1 MIWANI
7 EFHCLRTVFFGVY
20 KCWGPGAAT
29 IRGVPLAQELD
40 FESAHLFL
48 VNSFVNG
55 RHWITPSDALLTDN
69 IPINQRKKKL
79 HRKLHSYSLSN
90 TIDVIISFFSGFN
103 HRKFIHSIFN
113 KRYFFLLG
121 N

>member
-7 EFHCLRTVFFGVY
+7 EFHCLRTMFFGVY

-69 IPINQRKKKL
+69 IPINQRKKKNSIGNCTVTVYPIL
-79 HRKLHSYSLSN
+79 LMSLSP
-90 TIDVIISFFSGFN
+90 
-103 HRKFIHSIFN
+103 
-113 KRYFFLLG
+113 FFLGLTIG
-121 N
+121 NSFIQYLIRDISSC